1 MATPIASWHGNWRC
15 KVWWCTRLIWCH
27 LTWQLSVD
35 SAGEQEVPVA
45 HQTYTTKVQCTR
57 SRCRFLESHL
67 TANWGLLSYKYPL
80 SQPRQITRDVLS
92 FPNTCA
98 TPSSHSSR
106 FGCHIWVDVHRDS
119 LFIVKRRLVC
129 LWYAFVLCCA
139 LGVVL
144 LRSCVGALLIV
155 NASKR
160 LRVVGCL
167 VEMPSLTSED
177 LRA

>member
-15 KVWWCTRLIWCH
+15 KVWWCIRSIWCH

-98 TPSSHSSR
+98 TPPSYSKSSKR
-106 FGCHIWVDVHRDS
+106 HIWVEMLKDS
-119 LFIVKRRLVC
+119 LSIVKRRLVC
-129 LWYAFVLCCA
+129 FYLHLCSWSHVL
-139 LGVVL
+139 VL
-144 LRSCVGALLIV
+144 LCWYSSIV
-155 NASKR
+155 KATKR
-160 LRVVGCL
+160 LRVMEYL
-167 VEMPSLTSED
+167 VETMSLTVGDS
-177 LRA
+177 RAQA